1 MEWPE
6 GYSGCGGVKPSRL
19 HDGGIARHW
28 NGPGFCYKRGLK
40 HVLVPV
46 GDFLSPSGDH
56 ESACHRDRKAS
67 KQPGLGTAVDAG
79 ATRGSAVTVDRKV
92 ILRRVLIGLLV
103 LAVLWVAGTIAIY
116 RVMLR
121 PPEKFAAVMA
131 KIPGP
136 VAFLLFPFE
145 TLWMRARAGTLQ
157 VGDQAPDFSLM
168 KLDHSERI
176 QLSSFA
182 TKSQPVVLVFGS
194 YT

>member
-1 MEWPE
+1 M
-6 GYSGCGGVKPSRL
+6 R
-19 HDGGIARHW
+19 
-28 NGPGFCYKRGLK
+28 
-40 HVLVPV
+40 
-46 GDFLSPSGDH
+46 
-56 ESACHRDRKAS
+56 
-67 KQPGLGTAVDAG
+67 
-79 ATRGSAVTVDRKV
+79 VDRKT

-182 TKSQPVVLVFGS
+182 AKSQPVVLVFGS